1 MHRWPLWHLLTVLC
15 AVTVMEL
22 MGELCARIL
31 EDYKTE
37 GITDFAYFI
46 NKESG
51 TLEIFF
57 MGKRTALLL
66 LLE

>member
-1 MHRWPLWHLLTVLC
+1 
-15 AVTVMEL
+15 MEL
-22 MGELCARIL
+22 IGELCVRNL
-31 EDYKTE
+31 EDYQTE

-51 TLEIFF
+51 TLGIFF

>member
-1 MHRWPLWHLLTVLC
+1 MLIVLC
-15 AVTVMEL
+15 RVTVMEL
-22 MGELCARIL
+22 IGELCVRIL
-31 EDYKTE
+31 EDYQTE

-51 TLEIFF
+51 TLGIFF